1 MNVGL
6 KIQCNV
12 YGPHTVRLT
21 LFAKESPAGAS
32 PGRRAVGIP
41 GGRGGGGGR
50 GGQRGGGCGDVVGGG
65 GGRRAGVLAV
75 GRAVVVL

>member
-1 MNVGL
+1 MNVSL
-6 KIQCNV
+6 NIQCNV
-12 YGPHTVRLT
+12 YSPHTVRLT

-32 PGRRAVGIP
+32 PGRRAVGVP
-41 GGRGGGGGR
+41 GGRGGCCGS